1 MRNSCL
7 KCMGIP
13 MRKSLPMII
22 NVKST
27 GRQRLFHGIVFL
39 AMGTVSFVA
48 YNIGRIGIV
57 SLPE

>member
-1 MRNSCL
+1 
-7 KCMGIP
+7 

-39 AMGTVSFVA
+39 AMEMVSFVA

>member
-1 MRNSCL
+1 
-7 KCMGIP
+7 

-27 GRQRLFHGIVFL
+27 GKLHLFHGIVFL
-39 AMGTVSFVA
+39 AMETVSFVA